1 VHQHLSLQAGEFDM
15 SKYDSASAEQ
25 VAVITRPDIAIEPP
39 PGPQSVPVLGWNVE
53 AIKWSKDPV
62 SYLDNLYQKY
72 GTLSVWNPQR
82 PFRVFAFA
90 PEHNQRVLSNPELF
104 HVKPDRKGKGTQQ
117 SSAMMTLRTGLLQLD
132 GEEHKQHRKLMSPA
146 FHHKQVEVY
155 AEMIAAMTHKM
166 LDGWTP
172 NEVRDIEDD
181 LRRLVHRIAMK
192 AVLSLDDEGEIQTL
206 NELIETML
214 ASAPRAMM
222 FPFDFPG
229 SSYRKMM
236 KSAGH
241 IVAFLQALV
250 ERKRPNAV
258 ECQDVLAKMI
268 SACDEEGTGFKSAE
282 LIAEAYNALCHES
295 SASSLVWTLFLL
307 AQHPQ
312 VYENLV
318 EEVSSELHGNNPS
331 IEQLSR
337 LPLLDRVLKESMRLI
352 PTAPFGTRFNV
363 EPCQFSSYELPKNA
377 AVTFSQFITHRLP
390 EIYHQPKHFLPERWE
405 TYKPTPYEYFPFGA
419 GRHNC
424 IGAAFAML
432 EMKIVLAILL
442 QRYRLGVPPNLRIDH
457 IFQLSLRPRKGLLMS
472 VADKNSRCS
481 KSPVTGNVHALVEL
495 T

>member
-1 VHQHLSLQAGEFDM
+1 M
-15 SKYDSASAEQ
+15 SKYDSVSAER
-25 VAVITRPDIAIEPP
+25 VPAMARPVISVELP
-39 PGPQSVPVLGWNVE
+39 PGPQGVPVLGWNVE
-53 AIKWSKDPV
+53 ALRWSKDPV
-62 SYLDNLYQKY
+62 SYLARLYQEY

-90 PEHNQRVLSNPELF
+90 PEHNQKILANPELF
-104 HVKPDRKGKGTQQ
+104 QVKPDRKGKDQAQ
-117 SSAMMTLRTGLLQLD
+117 SSAMMTLRTGLLRLD
-132 GEEHKQHRKLMSPA
+132 GEEHKQHRKLMAPA
-146 FHHKQVEVY
+146 FHHKQVEAY
-155 AEMIAAMTHKM
+155 AEMMAAMTHKM
-166 LDGWTP
+166 IDAWSLH
-172 NEVRDIEDD
+172 EVRDIEDD
-181 LRRLVHRIAMK
+181 LRRLVHRVAMK
-192 AVLSLDDEGEIQTL
+192 AVLSLDDESEIQTL

-214 ASAPRAMM
+214 SSAPRAFML
-222 FPFDFPG
+222 PFDLPG

-236 KSAGH
+236 KSANG

-250 ERKRPNAV
+250 ERKRPNADA
-258 ECQDVLAKMI
+258 CRDILAMMI
-268 SACDEEGTGFKSAE
+268 SARNEEGTGFDSAE

-295 SASSLVWTLFLL
+295 SASTLVWTLFLL

-312 VYENLV
+312 VYEDLV
-318 EEVSSELHGNNPS
+318 EELSSELRGGNPG

-363 EPCQFSSYELPKNA
+363 EPCQMGAYELPKNA

-390 EIYHQPKHFLPERWE
+390 EIYERPKCFLPERWE

-432 EMKIVLAILL
+432 EMKMVLAILL
-442 QRYRLGVPPNLRIDH
+442 QRYRVAVPPNLRIDH

-472 VADKNSRCS
+472 VAATDSRCAR
-481 KSPVTGNVHALVEL
+481 SPVTGNVHALVEL
-495 T
+495 G